1 MSVGLLT
8 EGERFESAAAVAEVY
23 MIPEL
28 SWEQKACCY
37 FPGLEP
43 WVLAAN
49 GPPGRGCLNPPGAE
63 PEAKTGR

>member
-28 SWEQKACCY
+28 PWEQKACCY
-37 FPGLEP
+37 FPGLET
-43 WVLAAN
+43 WVLAAS
-49 GPPGRGCLNPPGAE
+49 GPPGRGCLNPSGAE
-63 PEAKTGR
+63 PEAETGR

>member
-1 MSVGLLT
+1 MSVELLT

-28 SWEQKACCY
+28 PWEQKACSY

-43 WVLAAN
+43 WVLAAK
-49 GPPGRGCLNPPGAE
+49 GPPRRGCLNPSGTE
-63 PEAKTGR
+63 RGG